1 MIEQLNAAHKSFI
14 EELKAEHASELESK
28 LKALEKTINNQS
40 LELKATQDDLAKAK
54 SALTASAA
62 DIDVLKRQL
71 EAAEKT
77 AAVLSESSA
86 SEHASEVQRL
96 AGELAAAQ
104 DDVNMFK
111 QVLEAQKGSMSE
123 MSSNH
128 GKELELAAKARAEE
142 VTKLRAEH
150 EYEKTVLNEEKSA
163 LASRVSDLE
172 GELATL
178 QAKVAASETGTAAP
192 KSNGIS
198 SSDSTGVSK
207 EDLQKLHEAHNLKLN
222 DVEAE
227 HERAV
232 KNLREE
238 LETVSS
244 KTDEL
249 QNEVGRKSMEVQY
262 LESEVEEKD
271 DTITRYV
278 KFLKVF
284 ANTRV
289 PTFRFKN
296 PFPVFRYSSSACFRS
311 LA

>member
-1 MIEQLNAAHKSFI
+1 MIEQVNTVNKSYI
-14 EELKAEHASELESK
+14 EDLKAEHASELESK
-28 LKALEKTINNQS
+28 VKAMEKTINNQL
-40 LELKATQDDLAKAK
+40 LELKATQDDLLKAKA
-54 SALTASAA
+54 ALAASAA
-62 DIDVLKRQL
+62 EVETLRKQV

-77 AAVLSESSA
+77 ATLLSQSSD
-86 SEHASEVQRL
+86 SEHAAEVQRL
-96 AGELAAAQ
+96 TSELAAAQ
-104 DDVNMFK
+104 DDVHMLK

-128 GKELELAAKARAEE
+128 TTELELAAKARAEE

-150 EYEKTVLNEEKSA
+150 EQEKGDLLKEKSG

-178 QAKVAASETGTAAP
+178 QAKMAAAITESAAAPRSNGVAASEP
-192 KSNGIS
+192 
-198 SSDSTGVSK
+198 TGVSK

-222 DVEAE
+222 DIEAE
-227 HERAV
+227 HDKSV
-232 KNLREE
+232 KSLREE
-238 LETVSS
+238 LDTASS

-249 QNEVGRKSMEVQY
+249 QNEVGRKTMEVQY

-284 ANTRV
+284 ANSHV
-289 PTFRFKN
+289 PAFRIKS
-296 PFPVFRYSSSACFRS
+296 PFPFFRYSSATCFRT
-311 LA
+311 